1 MRFFGFVAAVVL
13 LLLSVPPSVLAE
25 EDVGGPKIGLVLSG
39 GGARGGAHV
48 GVLKA
53 LEELGIQVDYIAGTS
68 MGAIIGGLYASGYTA
83 DEIELVLIETDWKT
97 ALTDAPARRDR
108 TMRKKELEAQFLIP
122 YRLGFNKGKIQLP
135 LGAIEGQHLDQIFQ
149 ELFLPAIGIQDFD
162 LLPIPFRAVATDLV
176 TGEAV
181 VLSSGSLADV
191 VRASMSIPAVFA
203 PVKIDGRLLV
213 DGGMANN
220 LPVNIVR
227 EMGADIVIAVDISSP
242 LLTEEQLT
250 SVLSVTEQLTNFL
263 TRKTA
268 DEQIASLGPEDIL
281 IVPELEGFS
290 SSDFEGAESI
300 VPRGY
305 EATILQKDQLANL
318 AGLTIQDAVVL
329 DQMDVSEY
337 IVEFVDLENGSVLN
351 DALIESRLAVELGQ
365 PLDLAA
371 LNESMD
377 RIYGLDVFESVTY
390 NMVRNAQG
398 QQGIAV
404 RASRRDWGPNYLQ
417 FGLELASDFS
427 ADSSFT
433 LGAAYTRNAL
443 NSLGGELRVV
453 ASIGR
458 VDELS
463 FDFYQ
468 PIDTGANWF
477 VEPKVFWRRQNY
489 NLWLQNTNIAEFE
502 ISGAGI
508 DFGIGRNLSTTDRLS
523 LNYEYGRGD
532 ADLITGEL
540 WFPIDER
547 VKIGELDLSYLHDSL
562 DHAWFPTSGMRHHLD
577 YRYATRGM
585 GAAYDFQQ
593 AIAIGSFA
601 FSREKNTLL
610 LNYEGGYSFD
620 NRAPVE
626 RWFQL
631 GGLGRLSGLIPNQ
644 LTGRNI
650 ALTTL
655 AYYRRLNQLDL
666 LRAYAGFTLEA
677 GNVWDLS
684 ENVGFDDLRYSASIF
699 LGADTPIGPVYF
711 AVGHSDGGDNAIYF
725 YLGNPFS
732 ANRFD

>member
-1 MRFFGFVAAVVL
+1 MRYSGLMAAVL
-13 LLLSVPPSVLAE
+13 LLLVSTLPSAWAE
-25 EDVGGPKIGLVLSG
+25 EAGDHPKIGLVLSG

-53 LEELGIQVDYIAGTS
+53 LEELGITVDYIAGTS

-97 ALTDAPARRDR
+97 ALTDAPARKDR

-135 LGAIEGQHLDQIFQ
+135 LGAIEGQHLDQILQ
-149 ELFLPAIGIQDFD
+149 ELFLPVIGTHDFD
-162 LLPIPFRAVATDLV
+162 RLPIPFRAVATDLV

-181 VLSSGSLADV
+181 VLSSGSLPDA
-191 VRASMSIPAVFA
+191 VRASMSVPAVFA
-203 PVKIDGRLLV
+203 PVRIKGRLLV

-220 LPVNIVR
+220 LPVNVVR

-300 VPRGY
+300 VPLGY

-318 AGLTIQDAVVL
+318 AGLTIQETVELEQADAA
-329 DQMDVSEY
+329 EY
-337 IVEFVDLENGSVLN
+337 IVEFVDLQNGSVLN
-351 DALIESRLAVELGQ
+351 DALIESRLDVELGQ
-365 PLDLAA
+365 PIDLVA
-371 LNESMD
+371 LNKSMD

-390 NMVRNAQG
+390 NMVKNAQG

-404 RASRRDWGPNYLQ
+404 HASPRDWGPNYLQ
-417 FGLELASDFS
+417 FGLQLASDFS
-427 ADSSFT
+427 SDSSFT

-477 VEPKVFWRRQNY
+477 VEPQVYWRRQNY

-502 ISGAGI
+502 ISGVGI
-508 DFGIGRNLSTTDRLS
+508 DFGIGRNLSTTDRLTV
-523 LNYEYGRGD
+523 NYEYGRGD
-532 ADLITGEL
+532 ADLITGDL
-540 WFPIDER
+540 WFPIDDKVR
-547 VKIGELDLSYLHDSL
+547 IGELDFSYLHDSM
-562 DHAWFPTSGMRHHLD
+562 DNAWFPTSGMQHRLD
-577 YRYATRGM
+577 YRYATRGL
-585 GAAYDFQQ
+585 GSAYDFQQ

-601 FSREKNTLL
+601 FSHEKNTYLF
-610 LNYEGGYSFD
+610 NYQGGYSFD
-620 NRAPVE
+620 NRSPVE

-631 GGLGRLSGLIPNQ
+631 GGLGRLSGLVPNQ
-644 LTGRNI
+644 LTGKNI
-650 ALTTL
+650 ALAAL
-655 AYYRRLNQLDL
+655 AYYRRLNEMDL

-677 GNVWDLS
+677 GNVWDRS
-684 ENVGFDDLRYSASIF
+684 QDIGFDDLRYSASVF
-699 LGADTPIGPVYF
+699 VGADTPIGPVYF
-711 AVGHSDGGDNAIYF
+711 AVGHNDGGDNAVYF
-725 YLGNPFS
+725 YVGNPFTS
-732 ANRFD
+732 NRFD

>member
-1 MRFFGFVAAVVL
+1 ML
-13 LLLSVPPSVLAE
+13 LFLSTLPSARAE
-25 EDVGGPKIGLVLSG
+25 EAPDHPKIGLVLSG

-53 LEELGIQVDYIAGTS
+53 LEELGITVDYIAGTS
-68 MGAIIGGLYASGYTA
+68 MGAIIGGLYASGYSAA
-83 DEIELVLIETDWKT
+83 DIELVLIETDWKT

-149 ELFLPAIGIQDFD
+149 ELFLPFLGMHDFD
-162 LLPIPFRAVATDLV
+162 RLPIPFRAVATDLV
-176 TGEAV
+176 TGDAV
-181 VLSSGSLADV
+181 VLSSGSLPDA
-191 VRASMSIPAVFA
+191 VRASMSVPAVFA
-203 PVKIDGRLLV
+203 PVRINGRLLV

-220 LPVNIVR
+220 LPVDVVR

-242 LLTEEQLT
+242 LLKEEQLT

-268 DEQIASLGPEDIL
+268 DEQIASLGPGDFL

-290 SSDFEGAESI
+290 SSDFEGAGSI
-300 VPRGY
+300 VPLGY

-318 AGLTIQDAVVL
+318 AGLTSQEAVAL
-329 DQMDVSEY
+329 DQVDTAEY
-337 IVEFVDLENGSVLN
+337 IVEFVELENGSVLN
-351 DALIESRLAVELGQ
+351 NALIESRLDVELGQ
-365 PLDLAA
+365 PLDLVA
-371 LNESMD
+371 LNKSMD
-377 RIYGLDVFESVTY
+377 KIYGLDVFESVTY
-390 NMVRNAQG
+390 SMVKNTLG
-398 QQGIAV
+398 QQGVVVNAV
-404 RASRRDWGPNYLQ
+404 PRDWGPNYLQ

-427 ADSSFT
+427 AESSFT

-468 PIDTGANWF
+468 PIDTEAKWF
-477 VEPKVFWRRQNY
+477 VEPQVYWRRQNY

-508 DFGIGRNLSTTDRLS
+508 DFGIGRNLSTTDRLVLS
-523 LNYEYGRGD
+523 YEYGRGD
-532 ADLITGEL
+532 ADIITGEL
-540 WFPIDER
+540 WFPIDEKVR
-547 VKIGELDLSYLHDSL
+547 IGELDFIYQHDSL
-562 DHAWFPTSGMRHHLD
+562 DNAWFPTSGMRHRLD

-585 GAAYDFQQ
+585 GSASDFQQ
-593 AIAIGSFA
+593 AIAIGGFA
-601 FSREKNTLL
+601 LSREKNTFL

-620 NRAPVE
+620 NRSPVE

-650 ALTTL
+650 ALSTL
-655 AYYRRLNQLDL
+655 AYYRRLNEIDL
-666 LRAYAGFTLEA
+666 LKAYAGFTLEA
-677 GNVWDLS
+677 GNVWDRS
-684 ENVGFDDLRYSASIF
+684 QDISFGDLRYSASIF

-711 AVGHSDGGDNAIYF
+711 AVGHGDDGDSAVYF
-725 YLGNPFS
+725 YVGNPFT